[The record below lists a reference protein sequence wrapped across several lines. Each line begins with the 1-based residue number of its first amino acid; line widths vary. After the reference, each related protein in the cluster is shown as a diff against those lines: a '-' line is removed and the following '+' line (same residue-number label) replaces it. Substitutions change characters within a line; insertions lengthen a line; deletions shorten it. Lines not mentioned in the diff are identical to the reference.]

1 MKKNKILFGLLL
13 ICGIFF
19 STAQEIPVKFLS
31 HKVKKKETIFGITR
45 KYNVTAEQLNEYN
58 PLLKKV
64 GLRKRM
70 MLRIPV
76 YPKIV
81 EKVTPPPQVDQR
93 TQSYIV
99 KPKETKWRIAYNFQI
114 TIPQLEVLNPK
125 IKKGLKEGQEIH
137 VPRIQIQTESRTE
150 SLTVI
155 QSETQTETNTLDSTW
170 DSTYNYYKVLP
181 KEGYYRIE
189 KKIGV
194 TKRVLDSLNPKLP
207 EEGLQVGMILRVP
220 GDAIGE
226 LKIQDDLLVER
237 LSLLDSI
244 KEAKEI
250 ELAILLP
257 FKAKEI
263 EYDSIEDMKR
273 LLQSRNLHTL
283 SADFYSGVL
292 LAADTLSHYGISVKL
307 NVFDTQNSI
316 AKVNEIVNTHD
327 FSKTDAIVGPLI
339 PSNFDYLSTKL
350 QVRKIPKVAPLST
363 NSVALREAVY
373 QSVTSK
379 KFLRKRMYEY
389 LDKTLNREDNIVL
402 VVDSLNRSVEKELLE
417 LFPKATVLRPEKSN
431 YLLPDL
437 VDSLLVDS
445 LPNKVILESQDFSLI
460 SSASSQMSA
469 QQSALRSVQLFTTYR
484 SNVYENTNL
493 SLKQFGDLKFTYT
506 TDRLPLKLG
515 EYNSFQN
522 HYISLFGKPPNRTA
536 IRAYDLTM
544 DLILRKAYS
553 GNLKSTE
560 KIGETDY
567 QEHRFLYS
575 KQNKSF
581 QNTGY
586 FLLQHND
593 YEIVELKK

>member
-99 KPKETKWRIAYNFQI
+99 KSKETKWRIAYNFQI

-194 TKRVLDSLNPKLP
+194 TKRVLDSLNPKLH

-220 GDAIGE
+220 GDARGE

-257 FKAKEI
+257 FKSKEI

-389 LDKTLNREDNIVL
+389 LDNTLNREDNIVL

-445 LPNKVILESQDFSLI
+445 LPNKVILESQAFSLI

-553 GNLKSTE
+553 GNLKSIE

>member
-137 VPRIQIQTESRTE
+137 VPRIQIQTES
-150 SLTVI
+150 LTVI

-220 GDAIGE
+220 GDARGE

-263 EYDSIEDMKR
+263 EYDSIEDTKR

-389 LDKTLNREDNIVL
+389 LYKTLNREDNIVL

>member
-220 GDAIGE
+220 GDARGE

>member
-45 KYNVTAEQLNEYN
+45 KYNVTTEQLNEYN

-137 VPRIQIQTESRTE
+137 VPRIQIQTES
-150 SLTVI
+150 LTVI

-220 GDAIGE
+220 GDARGE

-373 QSVTSK
+373 QSVNSK